1 MASPGTLA
9 SPDAWLRAARRRLR
23 HATYE
28 RKWLVLAAAIG
39 VAGGLGAIAFTVA
52 LQLATRV
59 FLGVLAGLTPATPVG
74 EGAAPIT
81 DALRPLALP
90 LCVALGGLLS
100 GIIVFRLAPEAEGH
114 GTDAAIAAFHH
125 APRGIRARVPLV
137 KLVAS
142 AITIGSGGSAGREGP
157 TAQISAGF
165 GSGLARVLDLDQQ
178 DARIAVA
185 AGMAAGIGAIF
196 RAPFGGAVLGAELM
210 YRDDLEASALMPSF
224 IAAIVAFAIYGV
236 VIDDAPIFGAVP
248 GVALDPLQIGYY
260 LLLGLVAGLMGR
272 LYIRSL
278 EGVTEGAR
286 RWALPP
292 WARPAVG
299 GFMVGLIGLVLP
311 GVLGTGYGWAQ
322 ASLGRDS
329 LLGLPL
335 AVVLV
340 LPFAKILA
348 TSLTIGTG
356 GSGGI
361 FGPGMVIGAFVGA
374 GLWRLLEPVAPA
386 LPADPAA
393 FVIVGMMALFGS
405 VAHAPL
411 AVMLMVAEMTGD
423 LAMLAPAMAAVG
435 IAVLVVGPRT
445 IYRSQL
451 ASKADSPAHRF
462 RFAMPVLATLPVRQA
477 LRRPVC
483 VIDADSDPATVLARL
498 DEAGVPGAPVVDG
511 TGSFAGVI
519 DRDRLA
525 AAGVGAAL
533 GPLLDRSVPTLAPD
547 DALDDALGSI
557 AGSRRTWAPVV
568 ADGRVVG
575 VLSIRDAMACY
586 RGAVDGSVRQVRTFH
601 DAGVLLEAEVRAG
614 SSLDGLLVRDVPWP
628 PDTTLVSIE
637 RGRRLVVPNGS
648 ARLGEGDRLT
658 VLTADRS
665 EDAARAVLDDPARA
679 AVDAVA
685 MPG

>member
-1 MASPGTLA
+1 MPLGGALARPG
-9 SPDAWLRAARRRLR
+9 AWLPGARRHIRR
-23 HATYE
+23 ASYE
-28 RKWLVLAAAIG
+28 RKWLVLGAAIG
-39 VAGGLGAIAFTVA
+39 VAGGLGAIAFTLA
-52 LQLATRV
+52 LRLATRL
-59 FLGVLAGLTPATPVG
+59 FLGVIAGLSPATPAG
-74 EGAAPIT
+74 EGADPIV
-81 DALRPLALP
+81 DALRPWALP

-100 GIIVFRLAPEAEGH
+100 GIIVFRFAPEAEGH

-125 APRGIRARVPLV
+125 APRGVRARIPLV

-165 GSGLARVLDLDQQ
+165 GSGLARLLDLDQQ

-185 AGMAAGIGAIF
+185 AGIAAGIGAIF

-224 IAAIVAFAIYGV
+224 IATVVAFAIYGT

-248 GVALDPLQIGYY
+248 GIALDPLQIGYY
-260 LLLGLVAGLMGR
+260 LLLGLVAGLIGR

-278 EGVTEGAR
+278 EGVTSRAR
-286 RWALPP
+286 RWAVPR

-299 GFMVGLIGLVLP
+299 GFMVGLIGLALP

-322 ASLGRDS
+322 ASLGRDT

-335 AVVLV
+335 AVVLA

-361 FGPGMVIGAFVGA
+361 FGPGIVIGAFVGA
-374 GLWRLLEPVAPA
+374 GLWRLLEPVAPG

-393 FVIVGMMALFGS
+393 FVIVAMMALFGS

-423 LAMLAPAMAAVG
+423 LVMLAPAMAAVG
-435 IAVLVVGPRT
+435 VAVLVVGPRT

-477 LRRPVC
+477 LRRPSCLV
-483 VIDADSDPATVLARL
+483 DATSDPAAALAAL
-498 DEAGVPGAPVVDG
+498 DGVAAPGAPVVDA
-511 TGSFAGVI
+511 TGAFVGVL
-519 DRDRLA
+519 DRQRLA
-525 AAGVGAAL
+525 ASDARATLDLV
-533 GPLLDRSVPTLAPD
+533 DRSAPTLAPD

-557 AGSRRTWAPVV
+557 AGSGRSWAPVV

-575 VLSIRDAMACY
+575 VLSIQDAMAAY
-586 RGAVDGSVRQVRTFH
+586 RAAVDGSVRQVRMLH
-601 DAGVLLEAEVRAG
+601 DAGVLLEAQVLAG
-614 SSLDGLLVRDVPWP
+614 SSLDGVLVRDVAWP

-637 RGRRLVVPNGS
+637 RGQRLVVPNG
-648 ARLGEGDRLT
+648 AERLGGGDRLT
-658 VLTADRS
+658 VLTAERT
-665 EDAARAVLDDPARA
+665 EAAARAVLGADASVAGEPSA
-679 AVDAVA
+679 ALA
-685 MPG
+685 